1 MAPQNVDVME
11 HNVCIIDK
19 YFSILKKFGYL
30 DYNTTIKL
38 LAYIS
43 LQELYNSYN
52 WDEECR
58 KIISKYLNDLE
69 SSTCIISSCTSC
81 PSSSNRDKN
90 NNTYYSVSGFPDLVY
105 RSFSEEMVFVRKLI
119 EVMNDYNFFVTNP

>member
-1 MAPQNVDVME
+1 MALQNVDVME

-30 DYNTTIKL
+30 DYDTTIKL

-43 LQELYNSYN
+43 LQELYNSYD

-81 PSSSNRDKN
+81 PSSSNRKKKITILIILYRDFQIWFI
-90 NNTYYSVSGFPDLVY
+90 GLLV
-105 RSFSEEMVFVRKLI
+105 KK
-119 EVMNDYNFFVTNP
+119 

>member
-1 MAPQNVDVME
+1 MALQNVDVME

-30 DYNTTIKL
+30 DYDTTIKL

-43 LQELYNSYN
+43 LQELYNSYD
-52 WDEECR
+52 WDEEYR

-81 PSSSNRDKN
+81 PSSSNRRKN
-90 NNTYYSVSGFPDLVY
+90 NNTYYSVSGFLDLVY
-105 RSFSEEMVFVRKLI
+105 RPSSEEMIFIRKLM
-119 EVMNDYNFFVTNP
+119 EVMKDYNLFVTNP

>member
-1 MAPQNVDVME
+1 MALQNVDVME

-30 DYNTTIKL
+30 DYDTTIKL

-52 WDEECR
+52 WDKECR

-81 PSSSNRDKN
+81 PSSSNREKN

-119 EVMNDYNFFVTNP
+119 EVMNDYSFFVTNP

>member
-1 MAPQNVDVME
+1 MVLQNVNVME

-30 DYNTTIKL
+30 DYDTTIKL

-43 LQELYNSYN
+43 LQELYNSYD
-52 WDEECR
+52 WDMECR

-81 PSSSNRDKN
+81 PSLSNRKKN
-90 NNTYYSVSGFPDLVY
+90 NNTYYSISGFPDLVY

-119 EVMNDYNFFVTNP
+119 EVMNDYSFFVTYP